1 MAAIAATLDVAAESS
16 GAASL
21 NSGHG
26 APPCDRQ
33 RGAMPFTESRAE
45 AAEHIRHFQPLAGH
59 VRAVR
64 RARGPAPVV
73 SSPATRPADW
83 QWRRPCWWRY
93 ADNLTWCSGWHVADQ
108 GCHDVPDRE
117 EDRDCHQRHN
127 DQLPPAV
134 GHPPSPCIGL
144 PS

>member
-1 MAAIAATLDVAAESS
+1 MVASRHSINDISDEAKEAATLTYLQTFHR
-16 GAASL
+16 SL
-21 NSGHG
+21 IIQIIE
-26 APPCDRQ
+26 P
-33 RGAMPFTESRAE
+33 
-45 AAEHIRHFQPLAGH
+45 
-59 VRAVR
+59 
-64 RARGPAPVV
+64 
-73 SSPATRPADW
+73 TRPFSLQGDLP
-83 QWRRPCWWRY
+83 Q
-93 ADNLTWCSGWHVADQ
+93 SSMHVADQ